1 MNKSVL
7 MATAAILTASLP
19 QMAYAEMTAKSQS
32 ELRAEAATTGNI
44 VKDADKAAADMKHD
58 FKEAAKEIKAFF
70 LSEDEKVKPEL
81 VSYAGLSSA
90 SGILGAEVHNT
101 ANVRVGRMEDLI
113 VDSQGN
119 IKGVI
124 VADNDIP
131 GMKGKLVML
140 PYERVSRQDKTGDI
154 ITPLTEEVIKD
165 AKAFTYDPSGEPTET
180 HLVKGQYSVKGI
192 LDGAVVDKNGTNLG
206 AVDDLYLK
214 GGKVDSV
221 IIGFDK
227 VVGLGGEDV
236 AVSYAPTTLSPQG
249 DRTDVVLTTKQA
261 AAFGAYKATATK

>member
-19 QMAYAEMTAKSQS
+19 QLAQAEMTVKSQS
-32 ELRAEAATTGNI
+32 EIRAEAATTGNI
-44 VKDADKAAADMKHD
+44 VNDADKAAADMKHD
-58 FKEAAKEIKAFF
+58 FKEVTKEIKAFF

-90 SGILGAEVHNT
+90 SGILGAEVNNA

-119 IKGVI
+119 IKSVI

-165 AKAFTYDPSGEPTET
+165 AKAFSYNSTGDATET
-180 HLVKGQYSVKGI
+180 NLVKGQYSVKDI
-192 LDGAVVDKNGTNLG
+192 LDGSVIDKNGTNLG

-227 VVGLGGEDV
+227 IVGLGGEDV

-261 AAFGAYKATATK
+261 AAFNTYKATATK

>member
-1 MNKSVL
+1 MNKFYL
-7 MATAAILTASLP
+7 MTTAALMTAALP
-19 QMAYAEMTAKSQS
+19 QMAYAEMTVKSQS
-32 ELRAEAATTGNI
+32 EIRAEAATTGNI
-44 VKDADKAAADMKHD
+44 VNDADKAAADVKHD
-58 FKEAAKEIKAFF
+58 IKEAAKEIKAFF
-70 LSEDEKVKPEL
+70 LSEDEKVKPEM

-90 SGILGAEVHNT
+90 SGIIGAEVDNT
-101 ANVRVGRMEDLI
+101 ANLRVGRMEDLI
-113 VDSQGN
+113 IDGQGN
-119 IKGVI
+119 IKSVI

-154 ITPLTEEVIKD
+154 ITPLTEEVIKE
-165 AKAFTYDPSGEPTET
+165 AKAFTYDPTGDAAET
-180 HLVKGQYSVKGI
+180 HLAKGQYSVKWI
-192 LDGAVVDKNGTNLG
+192 LDGSVVDKNGANLG

-227 VVGLGGEDV
+227 IVGLGGEDV

-261 AAFGAYKATATK
+261 TAFNTYKATATK